1 MVVPERVL
9 VEVMVSGP
17 LLVLALG
24 SALALAMVDAR
35 GQRRGMAGRRE
46 FGPGLESRVIRREW
60 RIVDED

>member
-17 LLVLALG
+17 LLV
-24 SALALAMVDAR
+24 LALAMVDAR

-46 FGPGLESRVIRREW
+46 FGPGLESRVIRRE
-60 RIVDED
+60 

>member
-17 LLVLALG
+17 LLV
-24 SALALAMVDAR
+24 LALAMVDAR